1 MTMIGRLAVPFVI
14 LAVLLL
20 PWPFVLSAV
29 AFTVL
34 LAVRPRGEPCP
45 APAPVSCFPRRTL
58 LRGPPR

>member
-1 MTMIGRLAVPFVI
+1 MTMIGRLAIPFVI
-14 LAVLLL
+14 LAVLVL

-29 AFTVL
+29 VFGVL

-45 APAPVSCFPRRTL
+45 VPAPVARFARPAL